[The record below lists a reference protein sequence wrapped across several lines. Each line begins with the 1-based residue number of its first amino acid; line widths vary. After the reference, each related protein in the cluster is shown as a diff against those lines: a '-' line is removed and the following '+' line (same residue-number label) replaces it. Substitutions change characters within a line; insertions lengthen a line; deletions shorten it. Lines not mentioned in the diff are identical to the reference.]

1 MTRLRVNGGN
11 GRVSAH
17 SVGGSIF
24 VENAQGRVDARTMQ
38 YQVTVDDP
46 KTFTRPF
53 TFTLQQ
59 RLMPDTELIEFVCN
73 ENNLSVK
80 RLVGN

>member
-1 MTRLRVNGGN
+1 LEIQITVN
-11 GRVSAH
+11 
-17 SVGGSIF
+17 
-24 VENAQGRVDARTMQ
+24 
-38 YQVTVDDP
+38 DP

-59 RLMPDTELIEFVCN
+59 RLMPDTELIEFVCG
-73 ENNLSVK
+73 ENNLSTS